1 MCRQTLVTVSTDR
14 NHKNRTENV
23 QGVTAHFGAHSG
35 KYCLLL
41 RGIDYIEQ
49 AFNPPIISTSD
60 LTFWAKTDRL
70 AGEANVTIG
79 YAIGIKNTIQFGGS
93 ELTLEW
99 KLFTVS
105 IDQIQQIKRIQF
117 STWVTDSIFID
128 DVSFSNQITVVSKID
143 IITKSN
149 TESVSKLE
157 SISKSINNDL
167 ESVIPG
173 FIFIPTLIGLVVIVL
188 IVSKRRI

>member
-157 SISKSINNDL
+157 FLKTCTQ
-167 ESVIPG
+167 
-173 FIFIPTLIGLVVIVL
+173 F
-188 IVSKRRI
+188 